1 MCVAGGAASQ
11 VEIAQKEGAKFLS
24 HGATGKGNDQV
35 RRTFY

>member
-1 MCVAGGAASQ
+1 MVAGGAAQ